1 MAGVIAMDTS
11 CAGETVRVVDSVTV
25 PDIADIV
32 VTPTVALSYDPRRG
46 NQSDRA
52 SGRTPSNSRG

>member
-32 VTPTVALSYDPRRG
+32 VTPD
-46 NQSDRA
+46 
-52 SGRTPSNSRG
+52 SGTS